1 MKKYIPLFIIL
12 TGCLLYS
19 CFQLGVF
26 PFPLQPASKP
36 VIIAHRGVHTHAAEN
51 SLQAFELALQS
62 DSGNI
67 ELDVRST
74 KDEIPVV
81 FHDKSLKRLF
91 SVDRHVEKMTVTELK
106 KLTANLTGAENSSDS
121 PVCTLEEVLRLCCIN
136 PQAQIH
142 LDLKTSGTEKKVVS
156 LLKKYDY
163 SGQYEVTSKNPSVL
177 KKVKTLDPSVRTFLL
192 ISTPQDLSAYK
203 YDAFLSFI
211 QNGETQQTRPYID
224 GISVRSSLLSASVV
238 RRARRRN
245 QYIYV
250 WTVNTGQ
257 EIRRMCHL
265 GVDGIITDNPSY
277 VHDIIYSDH

>member
-1 MKKYIPLFIIL
+1 MKKYVPLFLIL
-12 TGCLLYS
+12 ISYLVYS
-19 CFQLGVF
+19 CFQLGVI
-26 PFPLQPASKP
+26 PFPLQPASTP
-36 VIIAHRGVHTHAAEN
+36 VVIAHRGDRTHAAEN
-51 SLQAFELALQS
+51 SLKAFELALQS
-62 DSGNI
+62 DISNL

-91 SVDRHVEKMTVTELK
+91 SVDRYVDKMTVSELK
-106 KLTANLTGAENSSDS
+106 NLTENRTNAENVSAS
-121 PVCTLEEVLRLCCIN
+121 PVCTLEEVLLLCYEN
-136 PQAQIH
+136 PEVQVH
-142 LDLKTSGTEKKVVS
+142 LDLKTSGIEEKVVS

-163 SGQYEVTSKNPSVL
+163 SGQYEITSKNPSVL

-203 YDAFLSFI
+203 YDTFLSFI
-211 QNGETQQTRPYID
+211 QNGATENPRPYID
-224 GISVRSSLLSASVV
+224 GISIRSSLLSASVV

-245 QYIYV
+245 QYVYV

-277 VHDIIYSDH
+277 AHNIIYSDH